1 MNSGIEWPRRM
12 LSFETEHGYKVHKSY
27 QNMYKAVST
36 PMTASGCSVG

>member
-1 MNSGIEWPRRM
+1 MNSEIEWPRRM
-12 LSFETEHGYKVHKSY
+12 LRFQNEHGCKVHKSY

>member
-1 MNSGIEWPRRM
+1 MNSEIEWPRRM
-12 LSFETEHGYKVHKSY
+12 LSFQNEHRCKVHKSY